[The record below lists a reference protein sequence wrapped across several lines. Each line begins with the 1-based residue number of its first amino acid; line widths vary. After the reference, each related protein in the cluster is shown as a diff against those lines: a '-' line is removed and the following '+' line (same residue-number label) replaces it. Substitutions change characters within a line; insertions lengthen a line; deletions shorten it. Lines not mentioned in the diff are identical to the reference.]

1 MPMACTT
8 RLNRKPPPRTRP
20 TRPRHR
26 DTPQAEGLCAAR
38 RQRTAARIEEPRA
51 GEFSTIMVSPDK
63 FCRESSPVNYRHAFH
78 AGNFADV
85 HKHVVLLALLQR
97 LKRKPKPLLYL
108 DTHAGRG
115 SYDLRAEDATR
126 SGESREGIARL
137 AGRPVR
143 SADLLRYLQATHAA
157 GAAPTHYPGSPLIAL
172 GALREGDR
180 AVLVEQQ
187 PAEAQALQ
195 QATSRMRGVSV
206 VCGDG
211 YAALKTYLPPR
222 ENRGLVLIDPPY
234 ESENEFTQVERALL
248 HGASRWPNGMFA
260 LWYPIK
266 QGRETQRLHLSL
278 QNSGLRKLLLV
289 ELSVRPADSPL
300 GLNGSGLVIV
310 NPPWQF
316 DEEIAPALR
325 EAHAALAEDGAG
337 GVNVR

>member
-1 MPMACTT
+1 M
-8 RLNRKPPPRTRP
+8 
-20 TRPRHR
+20 
-26 DTPQAEGLCAAR
+26 
-38 RQRTAARIEEPRA
+38 
-51 GEFSTIMVSPDK
+51 
-63 FCRESSPVNYRHAFH
+63 NYRHAFH

-85 HKHVVLLALLQR
+85 HKHVVLLALLER
-97 LKRKPKPLLYL
+97 LKQKPKPLLYL

-143 SADLLRYLQATHAA
+143 SADLLRYLQATHAG

-195 QATSRMRGVSV
+195 QATSRMRDVSI

-234 ESENEFTQVERALL
+234 EADTEFADAERALRFGL
-248 HGASRWPNGMFA
+248 SRWPNGVFA

-266 QGRETQRLHLSL
+266 AGAQSQRLNAAL
-278 QNSGLRKLLLV
+278 QASGLRKLLRL
-289 ELSVRPADSPL
+289 ELTVRPADSPI
-300 GLNGSGLVIV
+300 GLNGSGLVIA
-310 NPPWQF
+310 NPPWKF
-316 DEEIAPALR
+316 DGEMR
-325 EAHAALAEDGAG
+325 EALDELHAALEGKGASRVDWLVG
-337 GVNVR
+337 E

>member
-1 MPMACTT
+1 
-8 RLNRKPPPRTRP
+8 
-20 TRPRHR
+20 
-26 DTPQAEGLCAAR
+26 
-38 RQRTAARIEEPRA
+38 
-51 GEFSTIMVSPDK
+51 
-63 FCRESSPVNYRHAFH
+63 VNYRHAFH

-85 HKHVVLLALLQR
+85 HKHVVLLALLER
-97 LKRKPKPLLYL
+97 LKQKPKPLLYL

-137 AGRPVR
+137 AGRPVQ

-172 GALREGDR
+172 GALRAGDR

-195 QATSRMRGVSV
+195 QATSRMRDVSI

-234 ESENEFTQVERALL
+234 EAETEFADAERALRFGL
-248 HGASRWPNGMFA
+248 SRWPNGVFA

-266 QGRETQRLHLSL
+266 AGAQSQRLNAAL
-278 QNSGLRKLLLV
+278 QASGLRKLLRL
-289 ELSVRPADSPL
+289 ELTVRPADSPI
-300 GLNGSGLVIV
+300 GLNGSGLVIA
-310 NPPWQF
+310 NPPWKF
-316 DEEIAPALR
+316 DGEMSEALD
-325 EAHAALAEDGAG
+325 ELHAALEGKGASRVDWLVG
-337 GVNVR
+337 E

>member
-1 MPMACTT
+1 M
-8 RLNRKPPPRTRP
+8 
-20 TRPRHR
+20 
-26 DTPQAEGLCAAR
+26 
-38 RQRTAARIEEPRA
+38 
-51 GEFSTIMVSPDK
+51 
-63 FCRESSPVNYRHAFH
+63 NYRHAFH

-85 HKHVVLLALLQR
+85 HKHVVLLALLER
-97 LKRKPKPLLYL
+97 LKQKPKPLLYL

-157 GAAPTHYPGSPLIAL
+157 GSAPTHYPGSPLIAL

-195 QATSRMRGVSV
+195 QATSRMRDVSI

-211 YAALKTYLPPR
+211 YAALKTFLPPR
-222 ENRGLVLIDPPY
+222 EKRGLVLIDPPY
-234 ESENEFTQVERALL
+234 EADTEFADAERALRFGL
-248 HGASRWPNGMFA
+248 SRWPNGVFA

-266 QGRETQRLHLSL
+266 AGAQSQRLNAAL
-278 QNSGLRKLLLV
+278 QASGLRKLLRL
-289 ELSVRPADSPL
+289 ELTVRPADSPI
-300 GLNGSGLVIV
+300 GLNGSGLVIA
-310 NPPWQF
+310 NPPWKF
-316 DEEIAPALR
+316 DGEMRDTLAEL
-325 EAHAALAEDGAG
+325 HAALEGQGAARVEWLVG
-337 GVNVR
+337 E